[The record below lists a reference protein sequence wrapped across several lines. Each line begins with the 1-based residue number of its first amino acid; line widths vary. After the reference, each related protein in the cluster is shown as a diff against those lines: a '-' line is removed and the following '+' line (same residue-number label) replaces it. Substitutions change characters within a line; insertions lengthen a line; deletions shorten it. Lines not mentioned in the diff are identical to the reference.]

1 MVYGCCL
8 PWVVLLD
15 YGSHNYSCQKRGE
28 RGEER
33 GERGEERGESVERG
47 VESVVLDRLVVAL
60 LHIFRTLG
68 SN

>member
-33 GERGEERGESVERG
+33 GEYVERG
-47 VESVVLDRLVVAL
+47 VESVALDRLVVAL